1 MSGLAVVT
9 AARRYRALL
18 LVPGVTRVT
27 VPSIIGRLPYGM
39 ITLLFVL
46 AVHHGTG
53 SYAIAGL
60 ATAVNSALTAV
71 TAPWLGR
78 LADRGRAPEVLA
90 VTGIGNGI
98 LLCGMVFTL
107 MSGAPAGIVVGI
119 AGLAGAVNPPIAA
132 VTRVV
137 LPRIAPDLAGT
148 AYALDTILVEL
159 TYILGPALIAAISA
173 VGSPYA
179 AVFVTAFMSAAGSV
193 GLASAPAAR
202 YNASVASPGVPSS
215 TEASVSS
222 ARLFSVALAAVVL
235 VGVFEA
241 AAYGVMEV
249 AIPAY
254 ADAIGQPNGAG
265 AVIAAWSAGSIIG
278 GIWFSGLPHVGAQ
291 PAIEDGSPSSR
302 NHSLSPKM
310 SQWRLFALL
319 CTLNAVGFA
328 GIMLSTGLL
337 SLGLVLLIG
346 GLVIA
351 PTTTVEIAL
360 VTRLVPAARR
370 TEAFTWTSTGVF
382 VGYSGGAALAGAI
395 AGGGL
400 MTSALAATAFVAIGA
415 LLATALL
422 LTRR

>member
-18 LVPGVTRVT
+18 LVPGVKRVT
-27 VPSIIGRLPYGM
+27 VPSVIGRLPYGM
-39 ITLLFVL
+39 TTLLFVL

-60 ATAVNSALTAV
+60 ATAVNSAFTAV

-90 VTGIGNGI
+90 AAGIGNGV
-98 LLCGMVFTL
+98 LLCGLVFAL
-107 MSGAPAGIVVGI
+107 MSGAPAWTVVAV
-119 AGLAGAVNPPIAA
+119 AGLAGAVSPPIAA

-148 AYALDTILVEL
+148 AYALDTVLVEL

-173 VGSPYA
+173 AGGPYA

-202 YNASVASPGVPSS
+202 YNASVAASDVSDS
-215 TEASVSS
+215 TESSVSS
-222 ARLFSVALAAVVL
+222 TRLFSFALATLVL

-254 ADAIGQPNGAG
+254 ATALGTPNAAG

-278 GIWFSGLPHVGAQ
+278 GVWFSGLPRAGLTA
-291 PAIEDGSPSSR
+291 R
-302 NHSLSPKM
+302 L
-310 SQWRLFALL
+310 SQWRLFAVL
-319 CTLNAVGFA
+319 CALNAIGFV
-328 GIMLSTGLL
+328 GIMFSTGLL
-337 SLGLVLLIG
+337 SLGMILMIG

-351 PTTTVEIAL
+351 PTTAVEIAL
-360 VTRLVPAARR
+360 VTHLVPAARR

-382 VGYSGGAALAGAI
+382 VGYSAGAALAGAI
-395 AGGGL
+395 ADGGL
-400 MTSALAATAFVAIGA
+400 VMPALAATAFVVIGA
-415 LLATALL
+415 LLATVLM

>member
-18 LVPGVTRVT
+18 VIPGVKRVT
-27 VPSIIGRLPYGM
+27 VPSVIGRLPYGM
-39 ITLLFVL
+39 ITLLFVI

-60 ATAVNSALTAV
+60 ATAANSALTAA
-71 TAPWLGR
+71 TGPWLGR
-78 LADRGRAPEVLA
+78 LADRGHAPAVL
-90 VTGIGNGI
+90 TICGLGNAL
-98 LLCGMVFTL
+98 LLCGMVFAL
-107 MSGAPAGIVVGI
+107 MAGAPLWSIPAI
-119 AGLAGAVNPPIAA
+119 AGLAGAMNPPIAA

-159 TYILGPALIAAISA
+159 TYVLGPALIAGISA
-173 VGSPYA
+173 ASNPYA
-179 AVFVTAFMSAAGSV
+179 AVFVTAAMSAAGSV

-202 YNASVASPGVPSS
+202 YTGAVPQHASATEPS
-215 TEASVSS
+215 V
-222 ARLFSVALAAVVL
+222 RLFSVALCAL
-235 VGVFEA
+235 VFIGALEA

-254 ADAIGQPNGAG
+254 ASATGQPAGAG
-265 AVIAAWSAGSIIG
+265 AVIAAWSAGSILG
-278 GIWFSGLPHVGAQ
+278 GVWFSGL
-291 PAIEDGSPSSR
+291 
-302 NHSLSPKM
+302 NPKM

-328 GIMLSTGLL
+328 FIMFSTGLL
-337 SLGLVLLIG
+337 SLGAILFVG

-360 VTRLVPAARR
+360 VTMLAPTARR

-382 VGYSGGAALAGAI
+382 VGYSAGAALAGAVAA
-395 AGGGL
+395 AGAGL
-400 MTSALAATAFVAIGA
+400 TAATLAATAFVAAGA
-415 LLATALL
+415 LFATLL
-422 LTRR
+422 MLHRRHSTRARSGL

>member
-18 LVPGVTRVT
+18 IVPGVKRVT
-27 VPSIIGRLPYGM
+27 VPSVIGRLPYGM
-39 ITLLFVL
+39 TTLLFVV
-46 AVHHGTG
+46 AVQHGTG
-53 SYAIAGL
+53 SYAVAGL

-78 LADRGRAPEVLA
+78 LADRGKAPEVL
-90 VTGIGNGI
+90 TICGLGNAL
-98 LLCGMVFTL
+98 LLCGMVVAL
-107 MSGAPAGIVVGI
+107 ASGAPVWTVLAL
-119 AGLAGAVNPPIAA
+119 AGLAGTLNPPIGA

-137 LPRIAPDLAGT
+137 LPRVAPHLAGT
-148 AYALDTILVEL
+148 AYAFDTILVEL
-159 TYILGPALIAAISA
+159 TYVLGPALIAAIA
-173 VGSPYA
+173 AAGGPYA
-179 AVFVTAFMSAAGSV
+179 AVFVTAFLSATGSV

-202 YNASVASPGVPSS
+202 YNASSAMS
-215 TEASVSS
+215 TESSVS
-222 ARLFSVALAAVVL
+222 REWMFSFALAGLIA
-235 VGVFEA
+235 VGVLEA

-254 ADAIGQPNGAG
+254 ATGIGQPSAAG
-265 AVIAAWSAGSIIG
+265 AVIAAWSAGSITG
-278 GIWFSGLPHVGAQ
+278 GIWFSGLT
-291 PAIEDGSPSSR
+291 
-302 NHSLSPKM
+302 PKM

-328 GIMLSTGLL
+328 AIMFSTGLL
-337 SLGLVLLIG
+337 SLGAILLLG

-360 VTRLVPAARR
+360 VTLLVPASRR

-382 VGYSGGAALAGAI
+382 VGYAGGAALSGAVAA

-400 MTSALAATAFVAIGA
+400 TASALAATGLVAAGA
-415 LLATALL
+415 ALATTMWA
-422 LTRR
+422 TGNRSDEIS

>member
-9 AARRYRALL
+9 AARRYHALL
-18 LVPGVTRVT
+18 VVPGVKRIT
-27 VPSIIGRLPYGM
+27 VPAVIGRLPYGM

-53 SYAIAGL
+53 SYAVAGL

-78 LADRGRAPEVLA
+78 LADRGRAPEVLT
-90 VTGIGNGI
+90 VTGLGNGI
-98 LLCGMVFTL
+98 LLCGLVVAL
-107 MSGAPAGIVVGI
+107 ASGGPTWSVLAI
-119 AGLAGAVNPPIAA
+119 AGLAGAMNPPIGA

-137 LPRIAPDLAGT
+137 LPRVAPHLAGT

-159 TYILGPALIAAISA
+159 TYVLGPALIAGIAAI
-173 VGSPYA
+173 GGPYA

-202 YNASVASPGVPSS
+202 YNAS
-215 TEASVSS
+215 SVSPTES
-222 ARLFSVALAAVVL
+222 SVSRTRMFSFALVGLVL
-235 VGVFEA
+235 AGVFEA

-254 ADAIGQPNGAG
+254 ATEIGQPNAAG
-265 AVIAAWSAGSIIG
+265 AVIAAWSAGSILG
-278 GIWFSGLPHVGAQ
+278 GVWFSGRWQA
-291 PAIEDGSPSSR
+291 PAPDVSAADGTSTK
-302 NHSLSPKM
+302 LSP
-310 SQWRLFALL
+310 WPLFALL
-319 CTLNAVGFA
+319 CTLNAVGFTA
-328 GIMLSTGLL
+328 IMLTTGLL
-337 SLGLVLLIG
+337 SLGAILFLG

-360 VTRLVPAARR
+360 VTMVVPAARR

-382 VGYSGGAALAGAI
+382 VGYSGGAALAGVVA
-395 AGGGL
+395 ANGGGL
-400 MTSALAATAFVAIGA
+400 LTSALAATALVVLGA
-415 LLATALL
+415 VLAVVLM
-422 LTRR
+422 LTRRARMN

>member
-18 LVPGVTRVT
+18 VVPGVKRVT
-27 VPSIIGRLPYGM
+27 VPSVIGRLPYGM

-53 SYAIAGL
+53 SYAVAGL
-60 ATAVNSALTAV
+60 ATALNSALTAV

-78 LADRGRAPEVLA
+78 LADRGRAPEVL
-90 VTGIGNGI
+90 TICGLGNGL
-98 LLCGMVFTL
+98 LLCGLVFAL
-107 MSGAPAGIVVGI
+107 MAGAPVWSILAI
-119 AGLAGAVNPPIAA
+119 AGLAGAVNPPIGA

-137 LPRIAPDLAGT
+137 LPRVAPHLAGT

-159 TYILGPALIAAISA
+159 TYVLGPALIAAISA
-173 VGSPYA
+173 VGGPYA
-179 AVFVTAFMSAAGSV
+179 AVVVTAFMSAAGSV

-202 YNASVASPGVPSS
+202 YSTMSAAES
-215 TEASVSS
+215 TESSVS
-222 ARLFSVALAAVVL
+222 RQKLFSFALAGVILA
-235 VGVFEA
+235 GVFEA

-254 ADAIGQPNGAG
+254 ASDIGQPSGAG

-278 GIWFSGLPHVGAQ
+278 GIWFSGL
-291 PAIEDGSPSSR
+291 
-302 NHSLSPKM
+302 SPKT

-319 CTLNAVGFA
+319 CALNTAGFA
-328 GIMLSTGLL
+328 AIMLSTGLL
-337 SLGLVLLIG
+337 SLGAILLLG

-360 VTRLVPAARR
+360 VTLLVPVSRR

-382 VGYSGGAALAGAI
+382 VGYSAGAALAGVVT
-395 AGGGL
+395 AGGGGL
-400 MTSALAATAFVAIGA
+400 TAAALAATGFVAAGA
-415 LLATALL
+415 LLASLL
-422 LTRR
+422 MLTKNPRMK

>member
-18 LVPGVTRVT
+18 IVPGVKRVA
-27 VPSIIGRLPYGM
+27 VPSVIGRLPYGM
-39 ITLLFVL
+39 ITLLFVI

-53 SYAIAGL
+53 SYAVAGL

-78 LADRGRAPEVLA
+78 LADRGRAPQVLA
-90 VTGIGNGI
+90 VTGLANGI
-98 LLCGMVFTL
+98 LLCAMVFAL
-107 MSGAPAGIVVGI
+107 MSQAPVGAILAI
-119 AGLAGAVNPPIAA
+119 AGLAGAANPPIGA

-137 LPRIAPDLAGT
+137 LPRVAPHLAGT

-159 TYILGPALIAAISA
+159 TYVLGPALIAAIAA
-173 VGSPYA
+173 VSGPYA

-202 YNASVASPGVPSS
+202 YNASSES
-215 TEASVSS
+215 TTESSVS
-222 ARLFSVALAAVVL
+222 RTRMFSFTLAGLILA
-235 VGVFEA
+235 GVFEA

-254 ADAIGQPNGAG
+254 ANDLGQPGGAG

-278 GIWFSGLPHVGAQ
+278 GVWFSGRSDKALG
-291 PAIEDGSPSSR
+291 R
-302 NHSLSPKM
+302 
-310 SQWRLFALL
+310 SQWRVFAVL
-319 CTLNAVGFA
+319 CTLNAIGFA
-328 GIMLSTGLL
+328 AIMLSTGLL
-337 SLGLVLLIG
+337 SLGLILLVG

-351 PTTTVEIAL
+351 PVTTIEIAL
-360 VTRLVPAARR
+360 VALLVPAARR

-395 AGGGL
+395 AADGGGL
-400 MTSALAATAFVAIGA
+400 TASALAATALVTLGA
-415 LLATALL
+415 VLAAVLM
-422 LTRR
+422 LTRNARMK

>member
-18 LVPGVTRVT
+18 IVPGVKRVT
-27 VPSIIGRLPYGM
+27 VPSVIGRLPYGM
-39 ITLLFVL
+39 ITLLFVIS
-46 AVHHGTG
+46 VHHGTG
-53 SYAIAGL
+53 SYAVAGL
-60 ATAVNSALTAV
+60 ATAANSAFTAL

-90 VTGIGNGI
+90 ITGIANGI
-98 LLCGMVFTL
+98 LLCGMVFAL
-107 MSGAPAGIVVGI
+107 MSGAAIGAILVI
-119 AGLAGAVNPPIAA
+119 AALAGAVNPPIGA

-137 LPRIAPDLAGT
+137 LPRVAPHLAGT

-159 TYILGPALIAAISA
+159 TYVLGPALIAAIAA
-173 VGSPYA
+173 VGGAYA
-179 AVFVTAFMSAAGSV
+179 AVFVTAFMSAAGAV

-202 YNASVASPGVPSS
+202 YNASSAVS
-215 TEASVSS
+215 TESSVSQTKM
-222 ARLFSVALAAVVL
+222 FSFALVGLVL
-235 VGVFEA
+235 AGVFEA

-254 ADAIGQPNGAG
+254 ATDIGQPNGAG

-278 GIWFSGLPHVGAQ
+278 GVWFSGMT
-291 PAIEDGSPSSR
+291 
-302 NHSLSPKM
+302 PKM

-319 CTLNAVGFA
+319 CTLNAIGFA
-328 GIMLSTGLL
+328 AIMLSTGLV
-337 SLGLVLLIG
+337 SLGGILLLG

-360 VTRLVPAARR
+360 VTLLVPVDRR

-382 VGYSGGAALAGAI
+382 VGYSGGAALAGVVA
-395 AGGGL
+395 ANGGGL
-400 MTSALAATAFVAIGA
+400 MASALAATAFVTLGA
-415 LLATALL
+415 VLATVLM
-422 LTRR
+422 LTRQARMK